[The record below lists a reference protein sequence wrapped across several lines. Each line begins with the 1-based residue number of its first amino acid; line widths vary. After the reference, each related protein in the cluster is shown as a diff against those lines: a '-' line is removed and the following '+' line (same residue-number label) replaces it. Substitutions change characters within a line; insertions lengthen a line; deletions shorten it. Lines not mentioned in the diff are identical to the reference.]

1 MNLSPIATD
10 TLTQKAAAP
19 VNLLA
24 GAASSGLSSL
34 GASSSNPLAQLA
46 QLGNAPSRGV
56 AATVQFQQTLA
67 SALADILSRVNI
79 SGNQDD
85 GSDQGSSSIVP
96 DFTKTMMPLQLS
108 LALNSFN
115 NLSLASKLPGNSS
128 STSSNASDVVGG
140 GTTPG
145 GQA

>member
-19 VNLLA
+19 VNLLT

-34 GASSSNPLAQLA
+34 GSSSSNPLAQLA

-85 GSDQGSSSIVP
+85 DSDQGSSSIVP

-115 NLSLASKLPGNSS
+115 NLSLASKLPNNS

-140 GTTPG
+140 GTAPG
-145 GQA
+145 GQV